1 MFRFKWF
8 MNNAKWLTGMTKKKW
23 NYPVCWLL
31 IHLATS
37 PFQIC
42 EVSNLCYLEFL
53 LVIVAFI
60 FFNHFRLTAVIWRI
74 FWCAHISNRVSRAIF
89 FIYFSDRG
97 SSLCDIAILVVDI
110 MHCLEPQTIE
120 SINLLKKKKVPF
132 VIALNKI
139 DRLYE
144 WKPNRHKDVKDTL
157 ASQPSNT

>member
-1 MFRFKWF
+1 METQNLVISFDCSWF
-8 MNNAKWLTGMTKKKW
+8 LAQNLA
-23 NYPVCWLL
+23 YAECW
-31 IHLATS
+31 IMKFHYQNS
-37 PFQIC
+37 
-42 EVSNLCYLEFL
+42 SNLQLWFDDFFDARTFQNEFH
-53 LVIVAFI
+53 VQ
-60 FFNHFRLTAVIWRI
+60 FFDFD
-74 FWCAHISNRVSRAIF
+74 
-89 FIYFSDRG
+89 FSDRG

>member
-1 MFRFKWF
+1 MFRLKWF

-42 EVSNLCYLEFL
+42 EVSIFMLPWVPLGNSGIPFLIIIDLQLWFDEFFDH
-53 LVIVAFI
+53 VQ
-60 FFNHFRLTAVIWRI
+60 FFDF
-74 FWCAHISNRVSRAIF
+74 
-89 FIYFSDRG
+89 YFADRG